1 MPHMLKNILSNILSS
16 DEVSQVYSAFDQIGD
31 IVIIKIPNE
40 LMPKKKFIADT
51 ILAHVKSAK
60 AVFAQVSPVRGDYRV
75 RNLEFIAG
83 ENRTNTEYK
92 EHGCRF
98 RVDVA
103 KTYFSPRL
111 STERLRIANMV
122 GEGETIVN
130 MFAGVGT
137 YSILMARM
145 NKTCKVYSIDSNA
158 VAAELCEANAKLNKV
173 QDRVVSIHGD
183 AGEVIKDKLAGQAD
197 RVLMPLPESAKE
209 FVDSAVLALKKK
221 GVVHYFIHIRADNKK
236 TSKNLGLQDAHKAF
250 VKYNH
255 IVQQVR
261 VVRGVGPRIY
271 QIVAD
276 VLVKTSPAFPLPL
289 AQ

>member
-1 MPHMLKNILSNILSS
+1 MPHMLKNVLSNILSS

-83 ENRTNTEYK
+83 ENRTITEYK

-221 GVVHYFIHIRADNKK
+221 GVVHYFIHIRADNKN

-276 VLVKTSPAFPLPL
+276 VLVKTSPAFPLPS

>member
-51 ILAHVKSAK
+51 ILTHVKSAK

-83 ENRTNTEYK
+83 ENRTITEYK

-221 GVVHYFIHIRADNKK
+221 GVVHYFIHIRADNKN
-236 TSKNLGLQDAHKAF
+236 TSKNLGLHDAHKAF

>member
-16 DEVSQVYSAFDQIGD
+16 DEVLQVYSAFDQIGD

-83 ENRTNTEYK
+83 ENRTITEYK

-276 VLVKTSPAFPLPL
+276 VLVKTSPAFPLPS

>member
-60 AVFAQVSPVRGDYRV
+60 AVFAQVSPVGGDYRV

-83 ENRTNTEYK
+83 ENRTITEYK

-255 IVQQVR
+255 IVQQAR

-276 VLVKTSPAFPLPL
+276 VLVKTSPAFPLPS

>member
-83 ENRTNTEYK
+83 ENRTITEYK

-255 IVQQVR
+255 IVQQAR

-276 VLVKTSPAFPLPL
+276 VLVKTSPAFPLPSV
-289 AQ
+289 Q

>member
-1 MPHMLKNILSNILSS
+1 MLKNMLSNILSS

-31 IVIIKIPNE
+31 IVIIKIPDN
-40 LMPKKKFIADT
+40 LMPKKKLIADM

-60 AVFAQVSPVRGDYRV
+60 AVFAQVSPVKGDYRV
-75 RNLEFIAG
+75 RHLEFVAG
-83 ENRTNTEYK
+83 ENRTITEYK

-122 GEGETIVN
+122 SEGETIVN

-158 VAAELCEANAKLNKV
+158 VAAELCEVNAKLNKV

-183 AGEVIKDKLAGQAD
+183 AGKVIKDELAGQAD
-197 RVLMPLPESAKE
+197 RVLMPLPERAKE

-221 GVVHYFIHIRADNKK
+221 GVVHYFIHIKADNKK
-236 TSKNLGLQDAHKAF
+236 TSQELGLHDAHNAF

-261 VVRGVGPRIY
+261 VVREVGPRIY

-276 VLVKTSPAFPLPL
+276 VSVKTSPAFPLPL

>member
-83 ENRTNTEYK
+83 ENRTITEYK

-255 IVQQVR
+255 SVQQVR

>member
-16 DEVSQVYSAFDQIGD
+16 DEVLQVYSAFDQIGD

-40 LMPKKKFIADT
+40 LMPKKKIIADT

-83 ENRTNTEYK
+83 ENRTITEYK

-276 VLVKTSPAFPLPL
+276 VLVKTSPAFPLPS

>member
-83 ENRTNTEYK
+83 ENRTITEYK

-103 KTYFSPRL
+103 KTFFSPRL

>member
-83 ENRTNTEYK
+83 ENRTITEYK

-158 VAAELCEANAKLNKV
+158 VAAELCEANVKLNKV

-221 GVVHYFIHIRADNKK
+221 GVVHYFIHIRADNKR

-276 VLVKTSPAFPLPL
+276 VLVKTSPAFPLPS